1 MLKIQEGIGEKLG
14 LFISHSSFVAWNLI
28 CAFYYGWELASIT
41 LTTVLALTVAV
52 GILARVQSLLLVR
65 ETKAYAS
72 AGSLAQEVIGA
83 IKTVTM
89 FRAQEN
95 EVGRFKTSLKQARK
109 NGIKQGLVTA
119 VGNCAVWTFMYSSYA
134 LSFWYGIRLVLQ
146 SVLCTE
152 TNARYDAGTLNMC
165 VIKIEKSRNLQF
177 ISFIILVFSSPYSIL
192 P

>member
-52 GILARVQSLLLVR
+52 GILARVQSLLLIR

-119 VGNCAVWTFMYSSYA
+119 IGNCAVLTFMYSSYA

-146 SVLCTE
+146 SVCTE
-152 TNARYDAGTLNMC
+152 TKTRYDAGTLNMF
-165 VIKIEKSRNLQF
+165 VIKVLKSQINLQF
-177 ISFIILVFSSPYSIL
+177 NSFIILVFSSACSIL

>member
-14 LFISHSSFVAWNLI
+14 LFISHCSFATWNLI

-41 LTTVLALTVAV
+41 LTTLLALTVAV
-52 GILARVQSLLLVR
+52 GKLARIQSLLLVR

-95 EVGRFKTSLKQARK
+95 EVDRLKTSLKQARK

-119 VGNCAVWTFMYSSYA
+119 IGNCAVLTFMYSSYA

-146 SVLCTE
+146 SVCTE
-152 TNARYDAGTLNMC
+152 TKTRYDAGTLNMF
-165 VIKIEKSRNLQF
+165 VIKVLKSQINLQF
-177 ISFIILVFSSPYSIL
+177 NSFIILVFSSACSIL

>member
-52 GILARVQSLLLVR
+52 GILARVQSLLLIR

-95 EVGRFKTSLKQARK
+95 EVDRLKTSLKQARK

-119 VGNCAVWTFMYSSYA
+119 IGNCAVLTFMYSSYA

-146 SVLCTE
+146 SVCTE
-152 TNARYDAGTLNMC
+152 TKTRYDAGTLNMF
-165 VIKIEKSRNLQF
+165 VIKVLKSQINLQF
-177 ISFIILVFSSPYSIL
+177 NSFIILVFSSACSIL